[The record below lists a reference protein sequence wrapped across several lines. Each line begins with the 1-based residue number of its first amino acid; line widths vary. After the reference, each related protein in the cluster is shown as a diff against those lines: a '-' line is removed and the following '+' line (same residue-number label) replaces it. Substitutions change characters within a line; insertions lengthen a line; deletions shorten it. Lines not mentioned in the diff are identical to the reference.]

1 MVRPPAWGPSR
12 AVGGGCAPYPGRVE
26 LREGRGGRVTRWA
39 HLGVLLVFAA
49 GFFTMHGFLAVSA
62 SAGIH
67 LGQQHGV
74 ASTVVTHV
82 DAAAEES
89 RAAGPA
95 SVGGASTDLGHAPDR
110 PAPAEHHDL
119 AAGCVVA
126 LVGVALAGLTLLLLR
141 RSTTVEHLRI
151 RVSDVVQGVGVS
163 ASRWSPPRVALCVIR
178 V

>member
-1 MVRPPAWGPSR
+1 M
-12 AVGGGCAPYPGRVE
+12 
-26 LREGRGGRVTRWA
+26 
-39 HLGVLLVFAA
+39 FAA

-62 SAGIH
+62 SVGTH

-74 ASTVVTHV
+74 ASTLVTHV
-82 DAAAEES
+82 DTAAEQS
-89 RAAGPA
+89 GAAGPA
-95 SVGGASTDLGHAPDR
+95 PAGGASTVLGHDPDR

-126 LVGVALAGLTLLLLR
+126 LVGVALAGIALLLLR
-141 RSTTVEHLRI
+141 RSTTVGDLRV